1 MDFLTYIYMLVGFS
15 LAAYSV
21 IGNDSVQTLGTLIA
35 SNEHVKWYW
44 LWAATSFILILTLG
58 YAQIYLD
65 GDLSFGRLNQIPWS
79 PPQWYHAVAP
89 LGLVLL
95 TRFGIPVS
103 TTFLVLSTFASTAII
118 EQMLVKS
125 MIGYG
130 LAAAVAYGVWYFL
143 DRLINERVPLK
154 ESNKTYWRIAQWVT
168 SGILWFTWLSHDMA
182 NIVVYLPRNIG
193 YGYFTFVII
202 VCVGLLGYILY
213 NRGGRIQDV
222 VIEKHGTR
230 FARSTTI
237 INVVYALILLYFKE
251 YNDIPMST
259 TWVFVGMLCG
269 RELAISSVMEDYK
282 FKYVFPIVARDFLK
296 MMIGLAV
303 SVSIVL
309 AIHYL

>member
-1 MDFLTYIYMLVGFS
+1 MDLTILYMLVGFF

-35 SNEHVKWYW
+35 SNEHLKWYW
-44 LWAATSFILILTLG
+44 LWGATSFILILTLG

-65 GDLSFGRLNQIPWS
+65 GDLSFGRLNQIPWV
-79 PPQWYHAVAP
+79 PPQWYHAIAP

-103 TTFLVLSTFASTAII
+103 TTFLVLSTFASTTII

-125 MIGYG
+125 MLGYG
-130 LAAAVAYGVWYFL
+130 LAAVAGYAIWFIL
-143 DRLINERVPLK
+143 ERFINEKSPLK
-154 ESNKTYWRIAQWVT
+154 EGNKPYWRLAQWVT

-182 NIVVYLPRNIG
+182 NIVVYLPRHMDFG
-193 YGYFTFVII
+193 WFLFVII
-202 VCVGLLGYILY
+202 TCVSLLGYIFY
-213 NRGGRIQDV
+213 NNGGTIQRV

-230 FARSTTI
+230 FARSATI
-237 INVVYALILLYFKE
+237 INIVYALILLYFNE

-269 RELAISSVMEDYK
+269 RELAISTVMEDYK

-309 AIHYL
+309 AIHYM

>member
-1 MDFLTYIYMLVGFS
+1 MEFTIIYMLVGFF

-35 SNEHVKWYW
+35 SNEHLKWYW
-44 LWAATSFILILTLG
+44 LWGATSFILILTLG

-65 GDLSFGRLNQIPWS
+65 GDLSFGRLNQIPWV
-79 PPQWYHAVAP
+79 PPQWYHAIAP

-103 TTFLVLSTFASTAII
+103 TTFLVLSTFASTIVL

-130 LAAAVAYGVWYFL
+130 LAGAVAYTTWIILERFL
-143 DRLINERVPLK
+143 NEKIPLK
-154 ESNKTYWRIAQWVT
+154 DSTKFYWKTAQWVT

-182 NIVVYLPRNIG
+182 NIVVYLPRNMDFG
-193 YGYFTFVII
+193 WFTFVI
-202 VCVGLLGYILY
+202 VTCVGLLGYLFY
-213 NRGGRIQDV
+213 NKGGAIQSL
-222 VIEKHGTR
+222 VIEKTGTR
-230 FARSTTI
+230 FARSATI

-259 TWVFVGMLCG
+259 TWVFVGMLSG
-269 RELAISSVMEDYK
+269 RELAISTVIDDYK

-309 AIHYL
+309 AIHYM